1 VVYRRYYGPGGDPSI
16 LVVQAAAREFN
27 PTLPQSVVD
36 RALERDQAAASAEYL
51 AQFRSDIESF
61 VSREAVEVCVDV
73 GVRER
78 MPTERTKFFGFT
90 DPSGGSGDSFA
101 LAIGHHERRG
111 DLAVLDAVREVRP
124 PFSPKDCVEEFARL
138 LKSYRVTRVV
148 GDRYAGEWPREQLR
162 KHGISYE
169 VGTKVKSD
177 IYRDALP
184 MINSG
189 RIRLLDHQ
197 RLIGQLCSLERRT
210 SRGGRDSID
219 HPPDAHDDVA
229 NSVCGPFGR
238 AERSGA
244 RRRLCLVEMGHRR
257 HRARAG
263 SHNFHTT
270 ALATPVF
277 WLAVTSGTTTPSSGS
292 RLTRGRIVNTRT
304 NFAASGAWL
313 ASAAIGFSVYRL
325 TWRLPLAG
333 LVALNHLQFS
343 QIRGHQPYSID
354 RGRDAHY

>member
-1 VVYRRYYGPGGDPSI
+1 LITTPYARRGEVWDLYRRYYGPGGDPSI

-78 MPTERTKFFGFT
+78 MPTERAKFFGFT
-90 DPSGGSGDSFA
+90 EPSGGSGDSFA

-162 KHGISYE
+162 KHGILYE
-169 VGTKVKSD
+169 VGTKVKSE

-244 RRRLCLVEMGHRR
+244 RRQLCLVEMGHRR

-292 RLTRGRIVNTRT
+292 RLTRGRKSEYAGQISRPRAHGSRAPQSDSRCIV
-304 NFAASGAWL
+304 
-313 ASAAIGFSVYRL
+313 
-325 TWRLPLAG
+325 
-333 LVALNHLQFS
+333 
-343 QIRGHQPYSID
+343 
-354 RGRDAHY
+354 